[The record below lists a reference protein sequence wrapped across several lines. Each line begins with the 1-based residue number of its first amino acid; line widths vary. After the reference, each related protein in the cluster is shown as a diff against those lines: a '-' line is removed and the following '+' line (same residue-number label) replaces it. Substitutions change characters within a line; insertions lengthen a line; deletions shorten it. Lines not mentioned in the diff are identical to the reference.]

1 MREGPVD
8 LLAGDLVFLDE
19 AVGQHRDGSAHDR
32 LTLDRW
38 PFLDRPPLASLG
50 PLRPVRVRPGVERVE
65 DPVLDVVE
73 ADPQLGNPVAEEV
86 RFGPAKVVPQLPQAF
101 DPNEALESCLGGQT
115 AEPIEDRD
123 GSVVVAV
130 ENDFGPGHRPKL
142 PTSSQVEYP
151 QICETSQGVR
161 FRGILSVIS
170 VLLTFDFFAGRA
182 DCKDG
187 QFRLRCGRAGISV
200 VRGVRVA
207 VALRCPTPRFS
218 GVS

>member
-1 MREGPVD
+1 M
-8 LLAGDLVFLDE
+8 
-19 AVGQHRDGSAHDR
+19 
-32 LTLDRW
+32 
-38 PFLDRPPLASLG
+38 
-50 PLRPVRVRPGVERVE
+50 
-65 DPVLDVVE
+65 VE
-73 ADPQLGNPVAEEV
+73 ADPQLVNPVAEEV

-161 FRGILSVIS
+161 FRNFGEREKGTGSSGDTIPDSEQLSMVS
-170 VLLTFDFFAGRA
+170 PELSQGAGM
-182 DCKDG
+182 
-187 QFRLRCGRAGISV
+187 RLSD
-200 VRGVRVA
+200 
-207 VALRCPTPRFS
+207 
-218 GVS
+218 